1 MRKLEITP
9 MSASEIEDILKSKED
24 YKIALRLVSI
34 LPIAKGE
41 SSRKA
46 QELLLLSH
54 NQICIWV
61 KRFTEF
67 GLEGLK
73 DKPKTGRKPQISNEQ
88 LAWLKNVVLTES
100 PTKFCFNTETWTA
113 PLIVKIIESHCNIK
127 YSDDMVYIIL
137 KNKLGL
143 THKKGKGFYAEAK
156 ADVRE
161 KFVSDLKKNF
171 MNVQPVMF
179 FCLKMSAV

>member
-1 MRKLEITP
+1 MQKLEITS
-9 MSASEIEDILKSKED
+9 MSVLEIENVLKSKED
-24 YKIALRLVSI
+24 YKIAARLVSI

-61 KRFTEF
+61 KRFNEF

-73 DKPKTGRKPQISNEQ
+73 DKPKTGRKSKISDEQ
-88 LAWLKNVVLTES
+88 LVWLKNVVIDQS
-100 PTKFCFNTETWTA
+100 PTDYGFNTETWTA
-113 PLIVKIIESHCNIK
+113 PLIVKTIDKHCNIK
-127 YSDDMVYIIL
+127 YSDDMVYVIL
-137 KNKLGL
+137 KKKLNL

-156 ADVRE
+156 EEVRE
-161 KFVSDLKKNF
+161 KFVLDLKKT
-171 MNVQPVMF
+171 
-179 FCLKMSAV
+179 L